1 MVKVEK
7 LRQNRIGQTK
17 GDQMFSVLNY
27 LILSMTLLIVLYPL
41 VFVLIASLSSPETVI
56 RGEVWIWPKG
66 FNLDAYSRVFQNKDI
81 MSGYLNTIMYTIA
94 GTAINLV
101 MTVLAAYPLSR
112 KDLKGRNVIVMFMM
126 FTMFFSGGLI
136 PTYMIIKNMGLIN
149 TFWAMVVP
157 NAVSV
162 FNIIIM
168 RTFFQHTI
176 PNEVQ
181 EAAVMDGCSN
191 MNILVRIVLPLSMP
205 IIAVMILFYGV
216 GHWNAYFNAL
226 IYLSDRD
233 KFPLQLILREILVQ
247 NQTQDMM
254 DLNSES
260 ASQQALVAASIKYA
274 VIIVTNV
281 PVLLLYP
288 FLQKYFVKGVMVGA
302 IKG

>member
-1 MVKVEK
+1 
-7 LRQNRIGQTK
+7 
-17 GDQMFSVLNY
+17 MFSVLNY

-149 TFWAMVVP
+149 TFWAMVIP

-191 MNILVRIVLPLSMP
+191 MNILVRVVLPLSMP

-233 KFPLQLILREILVQ
+233 KYPLQLILREILVQ

-260 ASQQALVAASIKYA
+260 SSQQALVAASIKYA